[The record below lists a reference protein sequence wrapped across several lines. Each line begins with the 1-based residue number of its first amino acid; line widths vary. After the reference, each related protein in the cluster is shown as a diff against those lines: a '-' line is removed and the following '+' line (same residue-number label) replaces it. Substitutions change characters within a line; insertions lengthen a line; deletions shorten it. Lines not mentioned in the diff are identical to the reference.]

1 MRVFRQLQ
9 PGQRRNL
16 SILFVAGLLFW
27 ASLSSLLPT
36 LPLYVSDAGGTSQ
49 QIGLVM
55 GAFSIGLLASRS
67 WLGRLADRRSRQ
79 IVLLIGMGVVGLAP
93 LGYLLS
99 NWIPWVALVRAFHGI
114 SIAAFATGYV
124 TLVVDFAPEEKRGEI
139 LGYMSLVNPIGAAI
153 GPALGGFLQEFAG
166 YGPLFLFSAL
176 LGLAGFLCTQSIREQ
191 RREQLGS
198 LPVDG
203 AFWSLLGSPQV
214 RSLTWVM
221 FLVGLAFG
229 TQTTFIALLIQETTV
244 PMNAGL
250 FYTAVAFASFGV
262 RLLAGR
268 ASDRYGRGPF
278 ISLSLATYALA
289 MGILFTA
296 NSIGAFLAA
305 GVVVGSGFGTLI
317 PLISALVADR
327 SSPAERGRLFSLVMC
342 GFDLGI
348 GLAGPILGTL
358 AVGSGYR
365 AMFGYAALLALAS
378 LVSFLFFSHERPG
391 ASLRFALGLGPDDPL
406 GRAEHIDPL
415 GRAEHIDPPPL
426 ETGSPASDSI
436 PLMRAVPGSRR

>member
-1 MRVFRQLQ
+1 VRVFRQLQ
-9 PGQRRNL
+9 PAQRRNL
-16 SILFVAGLLFW
+16 GILFIAGLLFW

-79 IVLLIGMGVVGLAP
+79 IVLLIGMGVVGVAP

-99 NWIPWVALVRAFHGI
+99 DWIPLVAVVRAFHGI

-124 TLVVDFAPEEKRGEI
+124 TLVVDFAPAEKRGEI

-166 YGPLFLFSAL
+166 YSPLFLFSAL
-176 LGLAGFLCTQSIREQ
+176 LGLAGFVCTRAVREQ
-191 RREQLGS
+191 RPEPMGS
-198 LPVDG
+198 LAVDLP
-203 AFWSLLGSPQV
+203 FWSLLGSPKV
-214 RSLTWVM
+214 RSLTLVM

-229 TQTTFIALLIQETTV
+229 TQTTFVALLIQETAV

-268 ASDRYGRGPF
+268 ASDRFGRGPF
-278 ISLSLATYALA
+278 ISISLATYALA
-289 MGILFTA
+289 MLILFGA
-296 NSIGAFLAA
+296 NSIGAFLVA

-317 PLISALVADR
+317 PLISALIADR
-327 SSPAERGRLFSLVMC
+327 SSPIDRGRLFSLVMC

-365 AMFGYAALLALAS
+365 AMFGYAALLSLAS
-378 LVSFLFFSHERPG
+378 LVYFLAFSNPGRG
-391 ASLRFALGLGPDDPL
+391 ASLRFALGLGPDEFSQREVVVD
-406 GRAEHIDPL
+406 
-415 GRAEHIDPPPL
+415 DPP
-426 ETGSPASDSI
+426 S
-436 PLMRAVPGSRR
+436 RAVPAVATASQFPTECRRHSNRVP